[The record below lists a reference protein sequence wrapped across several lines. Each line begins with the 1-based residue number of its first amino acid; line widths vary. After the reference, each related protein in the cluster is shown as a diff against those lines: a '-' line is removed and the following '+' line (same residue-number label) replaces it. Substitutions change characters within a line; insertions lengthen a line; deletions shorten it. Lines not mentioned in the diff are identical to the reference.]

1 MKMTHNEHGQ
11 GDQVIDRITAISY
24 NPDLEANFVADAKAC
39 DGGFALE
46 EFELDD
52 DLYLT
57 GESSIKRISFHDA
70 LEIAADHGVQ
80 SIEIEGLGTDEVLSL
95 LNDERYVNAA
105 AKMIWAS
112 QEEVMLV
119 NWSEFTVIPG
129 DTTKAFPWNI
139 VRLEECDD

>member
-1 MKMTHNEHGQ
+1 MTNNEHGR
-11 GDQVIDRITAISY
+11 GDQLIGRITSISY
-24 NPDLEANFVADAKAC
+24 NPGLDANFVADAKAC

-52 DLYLT
+52 DFYLT
-57 GESSIKRISFHDA
+57 GESSTKRISFHDV

-105 AKMIWAS
+105 AKMIWATE
-112 QEEVMLV
+112 EEVMLV

-139 VRLEECDD
+139 VLLEECHD